1 MPQQKTKDRSID
13 GQIEHPGGDPF
24 EGGAGNL
31 AQQAAAYANVARQAR
46 RDCEQGAEAERAL
59 EARRNRSGQ

>member
-1 MPQQKTKDRSID
+1 MTLQKTQERTANQ
-13 GQIEHPGGDPF
+13 QIENPGGDPF

-31 AQQAAAYANVARQAR
+31 AQQATAFANVARQAR
-46 RDCEQGAEAERAL
+46 QDCERGADAERAL